1 MIGFL
6 RAGLET
12 ILSDSLQILPD
23 LRRLS
28 LHGVTETF
36 LVFFEMS
43 LIFPRGRHE
52 SLSNVNRNTLSL
64 YVELAHDFIVIV
76 RIKCCV

>member
-6 RAGLET
+6 LTGLET
-12 ILSDSLQILPD
+12 IPSRFSM
-23 LRRLS
+23 
-28 LHGVTETF
+28 TF
-36 LVFFEMS
+36 VDFRCKESMKPFFFS

-64 YVELAHDFIVIV
+64 YVELVHDFIVIV
-76 RIKCCV
+76 RIKCCI